1 MTLRELAHIAGTTPK
16 RVINTLN
23 AVGSRAPYS
32 EKLAFRVSAA
42 LAVHDATGIPL
53 RRAFVIAA
61 RALRDHAGGESTVAV
76 LGSRDDVAVVI
87 DMRRMLSSCAIR
99 MSALRTLLEGPQ
111 RGRPPLRRM
120 EPLKAA
126 ADWGID
132 LSLLKENL
140 TRTPEERLRQL
151 DVMAAFARSV
161 RRASATHG

>member
-32 EKLAFRVSAA
+32 EKLAHRLS
-42 LAVHDATGIPL
+42 LTIAVHDATGIPL
-53 RRAFVIAA
+53 RRAFAIAA
-61 RALRDHAGGESTVAV
+61 RALRKHAGGEATVAIPGSSDCVAIAIDVQRV
-76 LGSRDDVAVVI
+76 LSA
-87 DMRRMLSSCAIR
+87 CAIR
-99 MSALRTLLEGPQ
+99 MSALRTLLEAPQ
-111 RGRPPLRRM
+111 RGRPRLRRK
-120 EPLKAA
+120 EPLKTA

-140 TRTPEERLRQL
+140 NRTPAERLRQL
-151 DVMAAFARSV
+151 DGMAAFALNV